1 MLKPGRA
8 GKITADVLTYLI
20 LILLAAFCLF
30 PFIWQISSSFKTMP
44 ELMKN
49 ASGFIP
55 ADPTL
60 GNYVNILKSFRIYT
74 YMKNSFLVSFISMF
88 ISMALSSLAAYALIR
103 YFPRI
108 SKQITRLMITTYM
121 FPAILLAVPY
131 FIVMSA
137 LKMTNSLFGLG
148 IVYLTFSVPYC
159 TWMLTGYFK
168 SVPVDIEE
176 AAKIDGA
183 SKWMTF
189 YRISF
194 PLIAPG
200 VVATAI
206 FAFINAWN
214 EFLYSLVLINSG
226 DKKTISVAL
235 YSLVGGETMRYGDMM
250 ASSVLI
256 VIPALVLFFI
266 IQRHLTGGLTGGAV
280 KS

>member
-1 MLKPGRA
+1 MLNN
-8 GKITADVLTYLI
+8 GKAKKVSIDVITYFILTI
-20 LILLAAFCLF
+20 LAAFCLI

-44 ELMKN
+44 ELMKG
-49 ASGFIP
+49 SSSIIP
-55 ADPTL
+55 EEATI
-60 GNYVNILKSFRIYT
+60 GNYLNILKNFKIYT
-74 YMKNSFLVSFISMF
+74 YMLNSFLVSFFSMLV
-88 ISMALSSLAAYALIR
+88 SMALSSLASYALIR
-103 YFPRI
+103 YFPKI
-108 SKQITRLMITTYM
+108 SSKVTRMMITTYM

-131 FIVMSA
+131 FVIMSE
-137 LKMTNSLFGLG
+137 LRLSNSLIGLG

-168 SVPVDIEE
+168 SIPLEIEE

-183 SKWMTF
+183 SKWKTF

-194 PLIAPG
+194 PLVAPG

-226 DKKTISVAL
+226 SRKTISVAL

-250 ASSVLI
+250 AASVL
-256 VIPALVLFFI
+256 VVVPTLLLFFA
-266 IQRHLTGGLTGGAV
+266 IQRHLTGGMTGGAI
-280 KS
+280 K